1 MEETMVSR
9 LIISAIFLGCA
20 LLGTTAH
27 TLVPKAAVAPKYP
40 PLAAVARVSGTVAIR
55 VTIDDSGSVTKAE
68 VVSGHTLLRQAA
80 ADAARKW
87 RFESA
92 PTQTRTTEVKF
103 RFSLLP
109 ERDES
114 DVQTTF
120 FPPDEIGIELTP
132 AKPPVNYG
140 RGR

>member
-1 MEETMVSR
+1 
-9 LIISAIFLGCA
+9 
-20 LLGTTAH
+20 
-27 TLVPKAAVAPKYP
+27 
-40 PLAAVARVSGTVAIR
+40 VARVSGTVTVR
-55 VTIDDSGSVTKAE
+55 VTIDDSGKVTNAD
-68 VVSGHTLLRQAA
+68 VVSGHDLLRQAA
-80 ADAARKW
+80 ADAAKKW

-103 RFSLLP
+103 KFSLLP

-120 FPPDEIGIELTP
+120 FPPDEIDVELAP

-140 RGR
+140 RGH

>member
-1 MEETMVSR
+1 M
-9 LIISAIFLGCA
+9 FLGSA
-20 LLGTTAH
+20 VLGTATNAPM
-27 TLVPKAAVAPKYP
+27 PKAAVAPKYP
-40 PLAAVARVSGTVAIR
+40 PLAAVARVSGTVTVR
-55 VTIDDSGSVTKAE
+55 VTIDDSGKVTNAD
-68 VVSGHTLLRQAA
+68 VVSGHDLLRQAA
-80 ADAARKW
+80 ADAAKKW

-103 RFSLLP
+103 KFSLLP

-120 FPPDEIGIELTP
+120 FPPDEIDVELAP

-140 RGR
+140 RGH